1 MADRWGK
8 VETVTDFIFLG
19 LQKSM
24 CYQIVVLD
32 KTLESPLDSTEIKD
46 AAWGASFPS
55 ERALPA
61 GGFGSVHTPS
71 P

>member
-8 VETVTDFIFLG
+8 AEIVTDFIFLG

-46 AAWGASFPS
+46 VNPKGNQP
-55 ERALPA
+55 
-61 GGFGSVHTPS
+61 
-71 P
+71 